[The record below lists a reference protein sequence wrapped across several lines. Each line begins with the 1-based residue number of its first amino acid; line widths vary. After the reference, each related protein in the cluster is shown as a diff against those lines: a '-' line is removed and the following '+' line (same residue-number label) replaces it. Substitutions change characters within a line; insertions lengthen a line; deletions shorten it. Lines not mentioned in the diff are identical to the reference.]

1 MKVNKLLGIYIDYKL
16 KFDTHVDSIC
26 KKIHRKLTAFSRIIN
41 YMEISKRHILVN
53 AFLKLNLTTEL
64 SSGCFIVIV

>member
-26 KKIHRKLTAFSRIIN
+26 KRIQRKLTAFSRITN
-41 YMEISKRHILVN
+41 YMEISKRHFLVN